1 MYIKINKHKISF
13 YCHWID
19 LLLESHNTCINW
31 RISAEYW
38 YINLFKYKYY
48 SVWFALH
55 MKKIM
60 VLELEV
66 YIFCFVQYLYAFF
79 LLYIYNNNKVYLYKA
94 FILFHPSQMTYYY
107 T

>member
-1 MYIKINKHKISF
+1 
-13 YCHWID
+13 
-19 LLLESHNTCINW
+19 
-31 RISAEYW
+31 
-38 YINLFKYKYY
+38 
-48 SVWFALH
+48 

-107 T
+107 TCIETYLCSLEANVVL